1 MSSSSSSSP
10 APASAPAPWLS
21 VLIPVYNV
29 EAYLV
34 ECVESVMAQADP
46 GVEVLLLDDCST
58 DASPA
63 RMHALAARWPGRL
76 QLLQH
81 TRNRGLSAARNTLIE
96 AAHGDYLWFLDS
108 DDKLL
113 PGAIPALQRIVGQQH
128 PDMVVC
134 DFAVWRESPR
144 LKHRLRGERHR
155 RSFAG
160 PARTLLTGPARFLAD
175 LLRPGQLHAWS
186 KISRRALWSADLR
199 FPEGAYFED
208 MATMPHLALRARTV
222 WYEPLPWVAYRQRG
236 SSILS
241 QMTPAK
247 ARDLSGALTT
257 FRHALQG
264 TEWDAEPAVR
274 FAVAHVAARNFIGAA
289 GHLAR
294 CRTQMP
300 PAEWTTAMARCR
312 DDFLQQSP
320 LSPAQLERAY
330 VTRGWWLR
338 GLKFHRHFSL
348 R

>member
-1 MSSSSSSSP
+1 MSSSSSSP

-29 EAYLV
+29 EAYLA

-208 MATMPHLALRARTV
+208 MATMPRLALRARTL

-236 SSILS
+236 SSILAN
-241 QMTPAK
+241 MTADK
-247 ARDLSGALTT
+247 ALDLSEALYQ
-257 FRHALQG
+257 FRIEVKENLELENNKDIIFALS
-264 TEWDAEPAVR
+264 
-274 FAVAHVAARNFIGAA
+274 HLSARNFLGAIKNTE
-289 GHLAR
+289 R
-294 CRTQMP
+294 NKEKFIR
-300 PAEWTTAMARCR
+300 
-312 DDFLQQSP
+312 DFLFSSP
-320 LSPAQLERAY
+320 LSPVQLENSY
-330 VTRGWWLR
+330 LKRGWFLR
-338 GLKFHRHFSL
+338 KIRFHRNF

>member
-1 MSSSSSSSP
+1 MNDEIDRFSMDYFRLDGKV
-10 APASAPAPWLS
+10 AIVTGANMGLGMAYAAAFAKAGADLY
-21 VLIPVYNV
+21 IPHFTGDVAEITEIV
-29 EAYLV
+29 ETEGRKVAFL
-34 ECVESVMAQADP
+34 QGD
-46 GVEVLLLDDCST
+46 LT
-58 DASPA
+58 DSEY
-63 RMHALAARWPGRL
+63 M
-76 QLLQH
+76 
-81 TRNRGLSAARNTLIE
+81 
-96 AAHGDYLWFLDS
+96 D
-108 DDKLL
+108 
-113 PGAIPALQRIVGQQH
+113 RIVADCLSTYGGIDILVNNAGG
-128 PDMVVC
+128 PPPGDEGNG
-134 DFAVWRESPR
+134 AAPR
-144 LKHRLRGERHR
+144 
-155 RSFAG
+155 
-160 PARTLLTGPARFLAD
+160 
-175 LLRPGQLHAWS
+175 
-186 KISRRALWSADLR
+186 
-199 FPEGAYFED
+199 
-208 MATMPHLALRARTV
+208 
-222 WYEPLPWVAYRQRG
+222 RQRG
-236 SSILS
+236 IQSIEVGGQILVALS
-241 QMTPAK
+241 DHASALSLKQLAEAAQMTPAK